1 MKYQFILVII
11 KMNQKQMLKMRHRT
25 WRIPKSSVLECR
37 TTFPVHDVLRP
48 KAYNNVM
55 RSIFAQ
61 MRRMCPD
68 FFVLEKN
75 LDRGAIATKLVPGV
89 IR

>member
-1 MKYQFILVII
+1 MKLPICVTGRGAFLNIRPNCCI
-11 KMNQKQMLKMRHRT
+11 
-25 WRIPKSSVLECR
+25 
-37 TTFPVHDVLRP
+37 TFPVHDVLRP
-48 KAYNNVM
+48 KAYKKIM

-75 LDRGAIATKLVPGV
+75 LDRGASMRATKLVPGV
-89 IR
+89 IRSF

>member
-1 MKYQFILVII
+1 
-11 KMNQKQMLKMRHRT
+11 MRHRT
-25 WRIPKSSVLECR
+25 WRIPKSSR
-37 TTFPVHDVLRP
+37 NGFHTTFPVHDVLRP
-48 KAYNNVM
+48 KAYNNLM

-75 LDRGAIATKLVPGV
+75 LDRGATATKLVPGV
-89 IR
+89 K